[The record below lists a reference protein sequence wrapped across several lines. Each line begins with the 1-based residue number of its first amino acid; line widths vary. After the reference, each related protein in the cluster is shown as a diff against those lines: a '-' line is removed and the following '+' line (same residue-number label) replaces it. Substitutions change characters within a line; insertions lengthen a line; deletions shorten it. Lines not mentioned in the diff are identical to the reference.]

1 MDSIREEIKKSV
13 IQTDSF
19 GYLESSIQKK
29 REEGEKIHDK
39 WIKLS
44 YPRNW
49 HYVVINDIKQSEL
62 EIQLIETIEKSE

>member
-39 WIKLS
+39 
-44 YPRNW
+44 
-49 HYVVINDIKQSEL
+49 
-62 EIQLIETIEKSE
+62 

>member
-29 REEGEKIHDK
+29 KERGRGKNT
-39 WIKLS
+39 
-44 YPRNW
+44 RQMN
-49 HYVVINDIKQSEL
+49 
-62 EIQLIETIEKSE
+62 

>member
-44 YPRNW
+44 PRNW